1 MAKAD
6 AHQIITGEDR
16 KIQGHN
22 TLFTNYTYV
31 FLSGKKL
38 CYMRH
43 SYITLCFIH

>member
-22 TLFTNYTYV
+22 TGRCL
-31 FLSGKKL
+31 L
-38 CYMRH
+38 
-43 SYITLCFIH
+43 ITLMFFYPVKNFAI